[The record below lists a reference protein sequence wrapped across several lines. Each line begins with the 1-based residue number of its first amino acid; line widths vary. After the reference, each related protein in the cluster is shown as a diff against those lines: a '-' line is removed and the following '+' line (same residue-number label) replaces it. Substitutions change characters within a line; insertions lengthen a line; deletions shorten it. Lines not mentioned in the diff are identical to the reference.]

1 MVIHPLDASQP
12 KVSLIFLKSQ
22 HSFRHLSLGGRL
34 PDHCDDLEL
43 KILPRS
49 VIDGLIQEQKTSGLA
64 SRERNDSHGEQL
76 VIEHYECCHKPLP
89 EFSNIDTLS
98 EVHHALGFLP
108 EPSFKQVLL
117 EELVGL
123 DDDLSLLPGDAG
135 PDHVQKRSAATKA
148 VHCLKVINGELFLLC
163 NIRTRGEFI
172 DQNLAA
178 FEEASCIEVSMPVP
192 GAAQPQGQ
200 PNPLPPP
207 QEDRSQQNIST
218 TPAN

>member
-1 MVIHPLDASQP
+1 MTPIKKGQEQVADMRKHLTQLLFKNSLPFQKVIIHPLDESQP

-49 VIDGLIQEQKTSGLA
+49 VIDGLIKEQKTFELSG
-64 SRERNDSHGEQL
+64 RERNSEQEDQL
-76 VIEHYECCHKPLP
+76 GIEHYECCHKPLP

-117 EELVGL
+117 EEIVNA
-123 DDDLSLLPGDAG
+123 DEDFALLP
-135 PDHVQKRSAATKA
+135 
-148 VHCLKVINGELFLLC
+148 
-163 NIRTRGEFI
+163 
-172 DQNLAA
+172 
-178 FEEASCIEVSMPVP
+178 
-192 GAAQPQGQ
+192 GQ
-200 PNPLPPP
+200 PNPD
-207 QEDRSQQNIST
+207 QM
-218 TPAN
+218 